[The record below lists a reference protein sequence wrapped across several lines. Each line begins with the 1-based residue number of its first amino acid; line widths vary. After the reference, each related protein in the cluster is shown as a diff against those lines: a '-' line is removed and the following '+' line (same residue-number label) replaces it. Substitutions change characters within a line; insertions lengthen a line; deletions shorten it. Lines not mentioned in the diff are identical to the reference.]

1 MTDSQTSLSEL
12 LEINRDGAD
21 FYEHAAQSVDDAR
34 LRKLFTQLAQMKSEL
49 ATDMSGEVPAKAAR
63 RGKATGPV
71 AEFQR
76 TYADLRKNL
85 RKPDGG
91 QIDVLEQAEGKLHT
105 QFQQLVLDRDQTFVV
120 RVLAKR
126 YLSKVDPLHREI
138 RARKRDLP

>member
-21 FYEHAAQSVDDAR
+21 FYEHAAQAVDDTR

-63 RGKATGPV
+63 RGKASGPV

-76 TYADLRKNL
+76 TYADMRRNL
-85 RKPDGG
+85 RKPDGS
-91 QIDVLEQAEGKLHT
+91 QIDVLEQAEGRLHT